1 MGYKMGELRNNSLY
15 DRVNKLLVS
24 YEWSDCTFL
33 VCDKKF
39 KAHKL
44 ILGISSPVFEA
55 MFYGPLSTNSEIVI
69 TDIEPEIFQ
78 QLLNYIY
85 TDKVE
90 ISSIEEAFELL
101 YVSRKY
107 LLDHLSEVCI
117 KYVQSNVNIDN
128 VITILNYPDYMQDK
142 QLLSSSLRLFCEHAA
157 YLLKENKR
165 NITSFCLQ
173 KILTSDNMNIP
184 EKELIK
190 FTFEWST
197 YYCEMNNIPV
207 DFTNRRD
214 VLIKNGLF
222 QLLRFL
228 SLSAN
233 NLDEIVTNANS
244 LLLPQEFEYI
254 KKMLNECSVLCTNN
268 IMDTISTVMI
278 PRNPLKLQWYLCHRS
293 PVRSATPAIIDST
306 HNYVLCK
313 LKTNKSI
320 FINYLN
326 IPSRMTPVLNFCNNT
341 PKQYHE
347 NVSISLICASDN
359 SVIAQYR
366 YNNNVDYD
374 SNIDIEFKQP
384 CFIKK
389 DNWYKICFH
398 WPRDDNMFSFSYGIQ
413 CRDTAYTSN
422 RIYLE
427 FEDVFS
433 SSDNYGSFLRGLKF
447 CL

>member
-1 MGYKMGELRNNSLY
+1 
-15 DRVNKLLVS
+15 
-24 YEWSDCTFL
+24 
-33 VCDKKF
+33 
-39 KAHKL
+39 
-44 ILGISSPVFEA
+44 
-55 MFYGPLSTNSEIVI
+55 
-69 TDIEPEIFQ
+69 
-78 QLLNYIY
+78 
-85 TDKVE
+85 
-90 ISSIEEAFELL
+90 
-101 YVSRKY
+101 
-107 LLDHLSEVCI
+107 
-117 KYVQSNVNIDN
+117 
-128 VITILNYPDYMQDK
+128 
-142 QLLSSSLRLFCEHAA
+142 
-157 YLLKENKR
+157 
-165 NITSFCLQ
+165 
-173 KILTSDNMNIP
+173 
-184 EKELIK
+184 
-190 FTFEWST
+190 
-197 YYCEMNNIPV
+197 MNNIPV
-207 DFTNRRD
+207 DFLNRRD

-228 SLSAN
+228 SLSVN
-233 NLDEIVTNANS
+233 SLDEIVRSESS

-254 KKMLNECSVLCTNN
+254 KKMLERSALCSNN
-268 IMDTISTVMI
+268 IDTISTLVI
-278 PRNPLKLQWYLCHRS
+278 PRKPLKLQWYLCHRS

-306 HNYVLCK
+306 HNYVVCK

-320 FINYLN
+320 FINNLN

-341 PKQYHE
+341 PKQYCE

-359 SVIAQYR
+359 CVIAQYR

-398 WPRDDNMFSFSYGIQ
+398 WPKDDNLFSFSYGIQ